1 MIIRNNYA
9 QLTAYTQKELEQTN
23 TNTEA
28 EETENLLEKELKEI
42 SLGDSCDCDCI
53 DGIDNDTYTSLVK
66 KLKQL
71 ELDVLPRHVKQNVAK
86 ELQEQYQQAKIK
98 NPCNCDCHNKAADL
112 AEQLNSEENSDI
124 KNALDKVKEESSFFN
139 KNNWVD
145 EIKNKDK
152 DLAEQLNNEENSD
165 LKNALDKVKEESSF
179 FNKDN
184 WIDEIKNK
192 DKDLAEQLNSEE
204 NSDLKNALDKVK
216 EENSF
221 FNKDNWIDEIKNK
234 AKDKAKDLAEQLN
247 SEENKKNEQQK
258 DENQHVIPNALRPK
272 INRNNKNLFL
282 R

>member
-1 MIIRNNYA
+1 MIIRNYA
-9 QLTAYTQKELEQTN
+9 LPTTTYTQKELEQTN

-112 AEQLNSEENSDI
+112 AEQLNN
-124 KNALDKVKEESSFFN
+124 
-139 KNNWVD
+139 
-145 EIKNKDK
+145 
-152 DLAEQLNNEENSD
+152 
-165 LKNALDKVKEESSF
+165 
-179 FNKDN
+179 
-184 WIDEIKNK
+184 
-192 DKDLAEQLNSEE
+192 EE